1 MDPNQREISAANEGG
16 SFSAPVS
23 APQHYDLIGRRTP
36 TQTRRIYRT
45 ALALAIAG
53 GIYLAVTNRAADVM
67 HVYIGLA
74 IYAAAVWPGLVWL
87 KQGGS
92 RFPVFEPMM
101 ALCVNAY
108 AVPLLA
114 GHEGLRLYPENTVTL
129 AGIAALAYVLTA
141 IFTYRV
147 TGGRPGRSPFWTE
160 SILND
165 SMERFVPYS
174 LIAAAAYNLITA
186 FSDVVPYELESVLR
200 AVFNGLSVL
209 STFIACQRWGR
220 GELRAGERWLF
231 GITIGVQA
239 LVTATSLMLVGAFA
253 LIGIATLGYLSAGK
267 RLPWLAIVVTFT
279 VAAILHNG
287 KAAMREIYWEGET
300 RERPAIGQVFSF
312 YSQWFE
318 FGLQTPVGDS
328 PDEKMSKSARLLD
341 RASLMHILT
350 MVVHYTPERQPYLYG
365 ETYSYVLPQLIP
377 RFFWPDKP
385 RSHIA
390 SYRLAINYGL
400 QTEESTRTTTI
411 AFGMPPEAYANFGLF
426 GMAALGALSGFVF
439 KRLQTFSLH
448 SPMFS
453 LAGIMMILLTAWS
466 FNAEMTMAVWVS
478 SLYQALIAA
487 LGIPFVIRR
496 LLGD

>member
-1 MDPNQREISAANEGG
+1 MDQNQREISPATGG
-16 SFSAPVS
+16 DPFSEPAS
-23 APQHYDLIGRRTP
+23 GPQRYNLIGRRTP

-45 ALALAIAG
+45 SLALAIAG
-53 GIYLAVTNRAADVM
+53 GVYLAVTNRASDAM
-67 HVYIGLA
+67 HLYIGLA
-74 IYAAAVWPGLVWL
+74 IYATALWPGLEWI

-101 ALCVNAY
+101 ILCVNAY
-108 AVPLLA
+108 ALPLIS
-114 GHEGLRLYPENTVTL
+114 GHEGLRFYPENTVTL
-129 AGIAALAYVLTA
+129 AGIAALVYVLTA
-141 IFTYRV
+141 IFSYRV

-160 SILND
+160 SILNG

-174 LIAAAAYNLITA
+174 LLAAAAYNLISA
-186 FSDVVPYELESVLR
+186 FSDVIPYDLESVLR

-231 GITIGVQA
+231 GVTIGVQA
-239 LVTATSLMLVGAFA
+239 LVAATSLMLVGAFA

-267 RLPWLAIVVTFT
+267 RLPWLAIVVTFS
-279 VAAILHNG
+279 AAAVLHNG
-287 KAAMREIYWEGET
+287 KAAMRAIYWEGEA
-300 RERPAIGQVFSF
+300 RARPALGQVFSF
-312 YSQWFE
+312 YSQWIE
-318 FGLQTPVGDS
+318 FGLQTPVGES
-328 PDEKMSKSARLLD
+328 TEEKTSKSARLFD

-350 MVVHYTPERQPYLYG
+350 MVVHYTPDRQPYLYG
-365 ETYSYVLPQLIP
+365 ETYSYVPPQLVP

-385 RSHIA
+385 RSHVA

-400 QTEESTRTTTI
+400 QTEEGTRTTTI
-411 AFGMPPEAYANFGLF
+411 AFGMPAEAYANFGLF

-439 KRLQTFSLH
+439 KRLQTLSLH

-478 SLYQALIAA
+478 SLYQALVAA